1 MERMEAL
8 GWRRVSEKTKVTEGE
23 LTCFRYREGEVACRA
38 GHMGPSEKHLFN
50 FCVSGI
56 LHPEGAGDL
65 VGLFKVLVNKSFFEL
80 GWLWSLGI
88 VVEVSCTFRPDLG
101 HVLGCWMMGCS
112 SEREKR
118 GGEEEVR

>member
-1 MERMEAL
+1 MLFVRGRSSWKRDERMEAL

-65 VGLFKVLVNKSFFEL
+65 VGLFQSSGEQVFFEL
-80 GWLWSLGI
+80 GWLWSFLALWWRFLVPFDPTSGTCLD
-88 VVEVSCTFRPDLG
+88 VG
-101 HVLGCWMMGCS
+101 
-112 SEREKR
+112 
-118 GGEEEVR
+118 